1 MRQHG
6 YGQFD
11 VGSYRETVIR
21 VSRKVSTADSCD
33 KLSTIVDRGK
43 FDKAPDHIIPGV
55 APANKTNRRD
65 RSKEGPMLSGW
76 LVCD

>member
-6 YGQFD
+6 YGRLD
-11 VGSYRETVIR
+11 VGNRHATVIGM
-21 VSRKVSTADSCD
+21 SRKISTADSCD

-65 RSKEGPMLSGW
+65 RPKDGPMLSGW